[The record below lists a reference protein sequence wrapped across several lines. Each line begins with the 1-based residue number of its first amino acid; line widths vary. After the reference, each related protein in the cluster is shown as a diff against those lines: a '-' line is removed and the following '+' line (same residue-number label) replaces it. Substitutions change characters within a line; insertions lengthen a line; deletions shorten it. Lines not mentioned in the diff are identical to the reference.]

1 MNLNNIFLIILIILM
16 KLSITICQISQKIKS
31 LITTMKQNKTN
42 LVTEEDMEINTV
54 ENTVENIMIENNMV
68 EKECVVLDLL
78 SLSLSLLVISTIL
91 ELLKIH

>member
-42 LVTEEDMEINTV
+42 LVTEEDMDINKV

>member
-1 MNLNNIFLIILIILM
+1 M

-42 LVTEEDMEINTV
+42 LVTEEDMDINKV

>member
-1 MNLNNIFLIILIILM
+1 M

-42 LVTEEDMEINTV
+42 LVTEEDMEINKV
-54 ENTVENIMIENNMV
+54 KNTVENIMIENNMV